1 MNNINNKF
9 LQKNEIE
16 SLINKYINIYYDS
29 MENEDDPFKLNNV
42 LFPKVKRK
50 WFEINNIELIQRSF
64 IHKSFWNTPNTFDE
78 SDSFSCFYLHKN
90 FMGDY
95 EKSELRG
102 DKVIDLIILD
112 FLMEKY
118 PEKDQGTL
126 TKLKSRLVRDDT
138 LAILSES
145 LGFKDYILFS
155 SHIDRIT
162 NKKKE
167 SGRENRRFLE
177 DIFESFIGNLYV
189 DQNFNKDIIKPFLLG
204 VYKKHIDLNQIINT
218 EIDHKSNILKFFHA
232 QKFGAP
238 KYTDLYFLGATTQRI
253 FVSVILLETTSFFNK
268 ESTVSKNQKI
278 IDAIETKQNSYI
290 NFLYNE
296 NLLQD
301 IFNQHDQINLQ
312 SNGIQ
317 NMDPYSFLIDKLKNG
332 YVLLGISSGNANT
345 KRASEQ
351 EASKDCLALFGQL
364 K

>member
-9 LQKNEIE
+9 LQKADIE
-16 SLINKYINIYYDS
+16 SLINKYVNIYYDAIG
-29 MENEDDPFKLNNV
+29 MEDDPFKLNSV
-42 LFPKVKRK
+42 LFPKIHRE
-50 WFEINNIELIQRSF
+50 WFSINNIELIQRSF
-64 IHKSFWNTPNTFDE
+64 IHKSFWNTPNTFD
-78 SDSFSCFYLHKN
+78 DTDAFSCFYLQKN

-118 PEKDQGTL
+118 PEKDQGQL

-138 LAILSES
+138 LASISES

-204 VYKKHIDLNQIINT
+204 VYTKHVDLNYIINT
-218 EIDHKSNILKFFHA
+218 EIDHKSNILKFFHS

-253 FVSVILLETTSFFNK
+253 FVSIILLETSKFFN
-268 ESTVSKNQKI
+268 EDSTVSKNQKI
-278 IDAIETKQNSYI
+278 IDAITIKQESYI

-296 NLLQD
+296 NLLQN
-301 IFNQHDQINLQ
+301 IFSQHDQINLEI
-312 SNGIQ
+312 NGVK
-317 NMDPYSFLIDKLKNG
+317 NMDPYTFLCEKLHNG
-332 YVLLGISSGNANT
+332 HVLLGVGGSNT
-345 KRASEQ
+345 KKDSQQ
-351 EASKDCLALFGQL
+351 EASKDCLALFGEL

>member
-9 LQKNEIE
+9 LQRNDIE
-16 SLINKYINIYYDS
+16 SLINKYINIYYDTLS
-29 MENEDDPFKLNNV
+29 IEDDPFKLNHI
-42 LFPKVKRK
+42 LFPQPKRE
-50 WFEINNIELIQRSF
+50 WFKINNLELIQRSF
-64 IHKSFWNTPNTFDE
+64 IHKSFWNTSNTFDE
-78 SDSFSCFYLHKN
+78 TDAFSCFYLQKN

-118 PEKDQGTL
+118 PEKDQGQL

-138 LAILSES
+138 LATISEH

-204 VYKKHIDLNQIINT
+204 VYTKHIDLDHIINT
-218 EIDHKSNILKFFHA
+218 EIDHKSNLLKFFHS

-253 FVSVILLETTSFFNK
+253 FVSVILLETSKFFNE
-268 ESTVSKNQKI
+268 ESNFSKNQEI
-278 IDAIETKQNSYI
+278 INILTNKQNDYI
-290 NFLYNE
+290 NYLYNGQ
-296 NLLQD
+296 LLQD
-301 IFNQHDQINLQ
+301 IMNQHDQIKLE
-312 SNGIQ
+312 SNGIK
-317 NMDPYSFLIDKLKNG
+317 NMDPYSFLIDKLQNG
-332 YVLLGISSGNANT
+332 YILLGISQSNT
-345 KRASEQ
+345 KKSAEQ